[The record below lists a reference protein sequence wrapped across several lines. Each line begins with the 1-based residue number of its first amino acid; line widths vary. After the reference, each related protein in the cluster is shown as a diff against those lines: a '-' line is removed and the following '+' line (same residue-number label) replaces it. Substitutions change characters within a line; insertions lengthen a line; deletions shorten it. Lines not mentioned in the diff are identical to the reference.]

1 MNFNFKPVT
10 RDELKN
16 LINTLIEE
24 RGNKAD
30 LNDIDVSQITDMS
43 DLFFGSNFNGNISKW
58 NTSSV
63 TDMSWMFAKS
73 KFNCDISK
81 WNTSS
86 VTDMSWMFA
95 KSKFNCDISKHP
107 NIS

>member
-43 DLFFGSNFNGNISKW
+43 DL
-58 NTSSV
+58 
-63 TDMSWMFAKS
+63 
-73 KFNCDISK
+73 
-81 WNTSS
+81 
-86 VTDMSWMFA
+86 
-95 KSKFNCDISKHP
+95 
-107 NIS
+107 